1 MAVKVGKPAPDFET
15 KAYINGEIKTVK
27 LADYKGKWVMLY
39 FYPGDFTFVCPT
51 ELTAVASKYEE
62 IKTLGAEVLAISIDS
77 PYTHK
82 VWQETELSKMI
93 PGGLPYPML
102 WDKAGSIGEA
112 YDVYDE
118 ATGVDFRG
126 RFLIDP
132 DGILQAMEVLAPAVG
147 RNVAEMIRQIRA
159 CQYVR
164 ARPKEATPA
173 GWEPG
178 KKSLKPGEELVGK
191 VCDMWAPDMAF

>member
-1 MAVKVGKPAPDFET
+1 MAVKVGQPAPGFET
-15 KAYINGEIKTVK
+15 RAYINGEIKDIK
-27 LADYKGKWVMLY
+27 LAGYRGKWVMLY
-39 FYPGDFTFVCPT
+39 FYAGDFTFVCPT
-51 ELTAVASKYEE
+51 ELTAVAAKYED
-62 IKTLGAEVLAISIDS
+62 IKALGAEVLAISIDS
-77 PYTHK
+77 PYTRK
-82 VWQETELSKMI
+82 VWQETVLAKMI

-112 YDVYDE
+112 YDVYDK
-118 ATGVDFRG
+118 ASGVDIRG
-126 RFLIDP
+126 HFLIDS
-132 DGILQAMEVLAPAVG
+132 DGVLQAMEVLAPAVG

-164 ARPKEATPA
+164 ERPKEATFA

-178 KKSLKPGEELVGK
+178 KKALKPGEELAGK

>member
-1 MAVKVGKPAPDFET
+1 MAFKVGQPAPDFET
-15 KAYINGEIKTVK
+15 KAYINGEIKAVK
-27 LADYKGKWVMLY
+27 LADYRGKWVMLY

-51 ELTAVASKYEE
+51 ELTAVAAKYEE
-62 IKTLGAEVLAISIDS
+62 IKALGAEVLAISIDT

-82 VWQETELSKMI
+82 VWQEGELSKMI

-102 WDKAGSIGEA
+102 WDKAGQIGEA
-112 YDVYDE
+112 YGVYDE
-118 ATGVDFRG
+118 VTGVDFRG

-164 ARPKEATPA
+164 ERPKEATPA

-178 KKSLKPGEELVGK
+178 KKSLTPGEELVGK

>member
-15 KAYINGEIKTVK
+15 KGYINGDIKTVK
-27 LADYKGKWVMLY
+27 LADYLGQWVMLY

-51 ELTAVASKYEE
+51 ELTAVASKYDE
-62 IKTLGAEVLAISIDS
+62 IKSLGAEVLAISIDS

-112 YDVYDE
+112 YGVYDE
-118 ATGVDFRG
+118 VRGVDIRG

-147 RNVAEMIRQIRA
+147 RNVAEMIRQLRA

-164 ARPKEATPA
+164 TRPQEATSA
-173 GWEPG
+173 GWERG

-191 VCDMWAPDMAF
+191 VCEMWSPDMAF

>member
-1 MAVKVGKPAPDFET
+1 MAFKVGQPAPDFET
-15 KAYINGEIKTVK
+15 KAYINGEIKPVK
-27 LADYKGKWVMLY
+27 LADYRGKWVMLY

-51 ELTAVASKYEE
+51 ELTAVAAKYEE
-62 IKTLGAEVLAISIDS
+62 IKALGAEVLAISIDT

-82 VWQETELSKMI
+82 VWQEGELSKMV

-102 WDKAGSIGEA
+102 WDKAGQIGEA
-112 YDVYDE
+112 YGVYDE
-118 ATGVDFRG
+118 VTGVDFRG

-159 CQYVR
+159 CQFVR
-164 ARPKEATPA
+164 ETGEVTPA

-191 VCDMWAPDMAF
+191 VCEIWSPDMAF